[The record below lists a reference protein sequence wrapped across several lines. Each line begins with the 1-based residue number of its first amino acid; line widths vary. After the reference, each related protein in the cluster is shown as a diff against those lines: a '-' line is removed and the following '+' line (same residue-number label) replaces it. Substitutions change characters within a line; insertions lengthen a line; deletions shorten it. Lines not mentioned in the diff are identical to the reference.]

1 MFSDR
6 LYGLVI
12 ELGQDAVQAIMVES
26 PHRDDL
32 SWSHAA
38 TTNPE
43 CDDDVVPDLISEDDQ
58 AVTLLGHPSETDD
71 EYDGLPSTFAKAC
84 RKADEKQRR
93 KPVDPTTAKARQL
106 LEDDVSLERAWRE
119 MNNPPNVPIV
129 TSATLEA
136 AEYLHDL
143 GDLESFKRWFDRHS
157 AAERAAIFRHL
168 DGRKKGR
175 GK

>member
-1 MFSDR
+1 M
-6 LYGLVI
+6 
-12 ELGQDAVQAIMVES
+12 
-26 PHRDDL
+26 
-32 SWSHAA
+32 
-38 TTNPE
+38 
-43 CDDDVVPDLISEDDQ
+43 
-58 AVTLLGHPSETDD
+58 
-71 EYDGLPSTFAKAC
+71 
-84 RKADEKQRR
+84 
-93 KPVDPTTAKARQL
+93 
-106 LEDDVSLERAWRE
+106 SLERAWRE

-129 TSATLEA
+129 TSAMLEA